1 MKEKLMTTKER
12 LACHIGVA
20 ALALSAFGCAENGA
34 EDMEPRT
41 LSVEVR
47 NAKDLTQT
55 LGTVTFMEDTPIGL
69 VAVFDIEAN
78 DVIPPGL
85 RAIHIHENPS
95 CAVAPTEEGGN
106 PVPAGAAGG
115 HFNPLH
121 VGHGEDDGPHVGDS
135 DAYNYEFNSDGSFS
149 GTVRFSQA
157 SFSGETSVFL
167 GGGTSIVIHSGT
179 DDMRSNPAGD
189 AGPRA
194 ACGVISQEEHQ

>member
-1 MKEKLMTTKER
+1 MTMIRR
-12 LACHIGVA
+12 LACQVGVA
-20 ALALSAFGCAENGA
+20 TLALSILGCAENDA

-41 LSVEVR
+41 IVVDIR

-55 LGTVTFMEDTPIGL
+55 LGTVTLMEDVPMGL
-69 VAVFDIEAN
+69 VAVFDIDSN
-78 DVIPPGL
+78 DVIPPGP

-95 CAVAPTEEGGN
+95 CAIAPTQEGGD

-135 DAYNYEFNSDGSFS
+135 DAYNYEFDSDGSFS

-157 SFSGETSVFL
+157 SFSGETSVFQ

-194 ACGVISQEEHQ
+194 ACGVISAEEQQD